1 MRKTAKDARLY
12 IEDILTAIGRIEEYS
27 VDGKKGFLMDS
38 KTQDA
43 VIRQLSIIGEAAAK
57 IPSSLRARHADIPW
71 KDIIAMR
78 NILIHDYSEVNIRRV
93 WETVV
98 RDVPVLSI
106 AMRAILARL
115 DEGIRK
121 PAA

>member
-1 MRKTAKDARLY
+1 MRKTTKGARLY
-12 IEDILTAIGRIEEYS
+12 IQDILTAIGRIEEYS
-27 VDGKKGFLMDS
+27 VDGKKKFLMDS

-57 IPSSLRARHADIPW
+57 IPSSLRARHTDIPW
-71 KDIIAMR
+71 KDIIGMR

-98 RDVPVLSI
+98 RDVPVLAS
-106 AMRAILARL
+106 AMRAILAHPE
-115 DEGIRK
+115 DELRK
-121 PAA
+121 RAA